1 MENQLKTKQDI
12 LDEMMAKVPPKCP
25 HCNQNM
31 SIWQVP
37 EFAFGDGLGW
47 GSPYLFV
54 CFNDE
59 CPAYK
64 NGWDDIRGNFA
75 HNASY
80 RCMTYPEAN
89 KFEFIPVFSPEGGT
103 GQVVSEQVLQDQERL
118 KESIKIGFSSLADA
132 YVSKDADS
140 VMLILL
146 DALQPARVRLKAAD
160 MIGDLGRV
168 EDIESLV
175 NNKYGNKLITD
186 KVQES
191 IKSIHKRHFTREC
204 PFCAEI
210 IKERAKICKHCGKEV
225 AGL

>member
-1 MENQLKTKQDI
+1 MENKLKTKQDV
-12 LDEMMAKVPPKCP
+12 LDEMLSKESPKCP
-25 HCNQNM
+25 HCDKNM

-54 CFNDE
+54 CFNDD

-64 NGWDDIRGNFA
+64 SGWENIRGSFA

-80 RCMTYPEAN
+80 RCMTYPDASQ
-89 KFEFIPVFSPEGGT
+89 FEFIPVFSPEGGT
-103 GQVVSEQVLQDQERL
+103 GQLVSEQVLQEQERL
-118 KESIKIGFSSLADA
+118 KESIKIGFSTLADA
-132 YVSKDADS
+132 YVNKDADA

-160 MIGDLGRV
+160 MIGDVGRV
-168 EDIESLV
+168 SDIDSLE
-175 NNKYGNKLITD
+175 NNKYANELISNQVKD
-186 KVQES
+186 S
-191 IKSIHKRHFTREC
+191 IKKIHKRHFTREC

-210 IKERAKICKHCGKEV
+210 IKIRAKICKHCGKEV

>member
-1 MENQLKTKQDI
+1 MKTKQDI
-12 LDEMMAKVPPKCP
+12 LDEMLSKEPPKCP
-25 HCNQNM
+25 HCNNEM

-37 EFAFGDGLGW
+37 DFAFGDGLGW

-59 CPAYK
+59 CSAYK
-64 NGWDDIRGNFA
+64 DGWDHIRGTFA

-80 RCMTYPEAN
+80 RCMCYPEGD

-103 GQVVSEQVLQDQERL
+103 GQVVSEQMLKEQEQL
-118 KESIKIGFSSLADA
+118 KESMKIGFSTLADA
-132 YVSKDADS
+132 YVNKDADS

-160 MIGDLGRV
+160 MIGEVGRV
-168 EDIESLV
+168 EDIESLE
-175 NNKYGNKLITD
+175 NNKYGNDLITKQVKD
-186 KVQES
+186 S
-191 IKSIHKRHFTREC
+191 IKKIHKRNFTRDC

-210 IKERAKICKHCGKEV
+210 IKERAKVCKHCGKEV